1 MERTYITD
9 APQLPAVGTIEATKS
24 AVSWAAILAGTVA
37 AVAATLILLTLGS
50 GLGFAAV
57 SPWTNSGASAAA
69 IGTTAAIWFIIVQW
83 LSAGLGGYL
92 TGRLRTRWVGTHVH
106 EVFFRDTTHG
116 FVTWA
121 AATIVLAIVLAGAA
135 FATAGAG
142 ARAVAAMGSGA
153 ARGAAASASQAG
165 NPVDAYD
172 VDTLFRSAQPD
183 TSPTSSAGDG
193 HGEATRILA
202 RGLSAGDLSSA
213 DRTYLAQLVAGR
225 TGISQDEAQKR
236 VDDAM
241 AQLKAAEL
249 KARQAADTARKAA
262 AKAALLTAL
271 AMLIGAF
278 IASAA
283 AALGG
288 HERDLHP

>member
-1 MERTYITD
+1 MENTYMAD
-9 APQLPAVGTIEATKS
+9 APRVPVAGTIEGTKS

-57 SPWTNSGASAAA
+57 SPWANSGASAAA
-69 IGTTAAIWFIIVQW
+69 VGATAAIWFIVVQW

-92 TGRLRTRWVGTHVH
+92 TGRLRTRWVGTHAH

-121 AATIVLAIVLAGAA
+121 TATIVLAVVLAGAA

-142 ARAVAAMGSGA
+142 VHAAAAIGSGA
-153 ARGAAASASQAG
+153 ARGAGAFASQGG
-165 NPVDAYD
+165 NSVDAYD

-183 TSPTSSAGDG
+183 TSPTSGSDG

-202 RGLSAGDLSSA
+202 RGLSAGDLSA
-213 DRTYLAQLVAGR
+213 PDRTYLSQLVAGR

-249 KARQAADTARKAA
+249 KARQAADAARKAA
-262 AKAALLTAL
+262 AKAAILTAL

-278 IASAA
+278 IACAA

-288 HERDLHP
+288 RERDLHP

>member
-1 MERTYITD
+1 MERTYIPD
-9 APQLPAVGTIEATKS
+9 ATQVLVAGTTEATKS
-24 AVSWAAILAGTVA
+24 AVSWAAILAGAAA

-50 GLGFAAV
+50 GLGFASV
-57 SPWTNSGASAAA
+57 SPWSNSGASAAA
-69 IGTTAAIWFIIVQW
+69 IGATAAIWFIIVQW
-83 LSAGLGGYL
+83 LSAALGGYL

-121 AATIVLAIVLAGAA
+121 VATIVLAIIVAGAA

-142 ARAVAAMGSGA
+142 VRAAAAIGSGA

-165 NPVDAYD
+165 SPVDAYD

-183 TSPTSSAGDG
+183 TSPTTSASDG

-202 RGLSAGDLSSA
+202 RGLSAGDLSPA

-241 AQLKAAEL
+241 TQLKAAEV

-262 AKAALLTAL
+262 AKAAILSAL

-278 IASAA
+278 IACAA

-288 HERDLHP
+288 YERDLHP